1 MCIRDRLG
9 CPDGDGDGVPDTTE
23 PASNSAQDDDVLAL
37 LADKPLLYAGV
48 PVLLVVLFLVMRVVR
63 RSTDESNSPFS
74 SEVGRSA
81 HSGFEAGPP
90 LPAEGLP
97 PGWTMEQ
104 WATYGEDYLNNR

>member
-1 MCIRDRLG
+1 MLG
-9 CPDGDGDGVPDTTE
+9 CPDDDGDGVPNTTE

-48 PVLLVVLFLVMRVVR
+48 PVLFVVLFMVMRVVR
-63 RSTDESNSPFS
+63 RSTGKSNSPFS

-81 HSGFEAGPP
+81 HSGFETGPP

-104 WATYGEDYLNNR
+104 WVTYGEDYINKR